1 MSRTRNY
8 ASVSIF
14 ILFRLVNISKGKRL
28 LVHFLPLS
36 SHSAR
41 AEQRAS
47 NEKNFRAYSNEEK
60 KRRKRRRR
68 NRNWN
73 KKKRKILSCTLQNK
87 SSRKLSS
94 ARSKI
99 SIIMEVSFR
108 VKIFCQ
114 PKASVKK
121 TRIRNDES
129 SQIRIESLIDVTRKR
144 KKKKN
149 SS

>member
-60 KRRKRRRR
+60 KKEEKEEGETETGI
-68 NRNWN
+68 
-73 KKKRKILSCTLQNK
+73 KKKERF
-87 SSRKLSS
+87 
-94 ARSKI
+94 
-99 SIIMEVSFR
+99 FR
-108 VKIFCQ
+108 VFYKQVF
-114 PKASVKK
+114 A
-121 TRIRNDES
+121 
-129 SQIRIESLIDVTRKR
+129 
-144 KKKKN
+144 
-149 SS
+149 